1 MTENGNEPPVVTR
14 DHVRVA
20 NLPSGQY
27 RLYCLHCGVHY
38 TPSLPCSVDMFLAM
52 SNQFQEEHRDCP
64 PNPNAPT
71 EAEILARF
79 DRGSL

>member
-1 MTENGNEPPVVTR
+1 
-14 DHVRVA
+14 
-20 NLPSGQY
+20 
-27 RLYCLHCGVHY
+27 
-38 TPSLPCSVDMFLAM
+38 MFLAM